1 MKGTK
6 KTLSTVATAAVV
18 MFSVG
23 LVTPALAAPS
33 KQSWYY
39 QIGGAQPIS
48 RAANKRVV
56 TIPFGF
62 GVGFSGPQ
70 SCSGKLDFKA
80 EMTNQFKDLKG
91 ALGDVEEALVGAMG
105 AVVSALPGL
114 IMQRANPGAYE
125 AYQNFKKQFSDRLQL
140 ATKSCEEILA
150 QAAAGKDP
158 FEDWITIS
166 TASDWKWALGTGGI
180 VERSGIVETKG
191 GIERNKGRNGVPWIG
206 GKAGG
211 AGQPPIQVIGDV
223 AQAGYDALVSV
234 GGTPY
239 LREIFPTAADLRAM
253 ATEVLGEFNIT
264 TCDTCGAPSTQV
276 AHGLLPLQTR
286 LNDNVR
292 GEMATALTTVEAGG
306 LLNQTEV
313 NALSAPG
320 IDVDPE
326 ILQRINRLEPGMR
339 DLVAGRLASEV
350 ATARTIEQALL
361 LRRALLAGRRVPEVS
376 ANAAALREIDRA
388 LAELDGELS
397 NLKFEAEMRQM
408 MVSRTA
414 QIVMSMDNTHMGE
427 LSIPTQHRPTQILE
441 GGAVRP

>member
-6 KTLSTVATAAVV
+6 KTLSTVATAAVL

-23 LVTPALAAPS
+23 SGTPALAAPS

-48 RAANKRVV
+48 RAANKHVM

-62 GVGFSGPQ
+62 GVGFKGPQ
-70 SCSGKLDFKA
+70 SCSGKLDFAAELKA
-80 EMTNQFKDLKG
+80 EFDNFGEIADDAELLILTAAQ
-91 ALGDVEEALVGAMG
+91 A
-105 AVVSALPGL
+105 AVASLPGL
-114 IMQRANPGAYE
+114 ILQRANPGLYE
-125 AYQNFKKQFSDRLQL
+125 SIQNFRKQFTDRIQI

-166 TASDWKWALGTGGI
+166 TANDWKWEIGT
-180 VERSGIVETKG
+180 SGIVETKEK
-191 GIERNKGRNGVPWIG
+191 IEKNKGRNGVPWIG

-326 ILQRINRLEPGMR
+326 ILERLNRLEPATR

-414 QIVMSMDNTHMGE
+414 QLVMGMDETQRGE
-427 LSIPTQHRPTQILE
+427 LAIPTQNRPPKALE